1 MDGIR
6 FDTLAKSLA
15 VGASRRRTL
24 GGLLVGA
31 LAAVGLAGPEDAYAA
46 KNGKCK
52 EECPVCKK
60 CKRGKCKVKDNGKRK
75 CKDGK
80 CKKRAVGFTC
90 VSESNV
96 TGTCQSDA
104 RCCRLQGETCTD
116 ACPGPLPVTNCTAC
130 CSQTQ
135 TCGLDGRCAP

>member
-6 FDTLAKSLA
+6 FDTIAKTLA
-15 VGASRRRTL
+15 VGATRRRTL

-31 LAAVGLAGPEDAYAA
+31 LAAIGLAGPEDAYAA

-75 CKDGK
+75 CKPGK
-80 CKKRAVGFTC
+80 CKKRAVGVTC

-104 RCCRLQGETCTD
+104 RCCRNTSSICSDACVDGPCGACCNGTCTGGV
-116 ACPGPLPVTNCTAC
+116 CN
-130 CSQTQ
+130 
-135 TCGLDGRCAP
+135 